1 MSKKSHDTESEVL
14 VREKSRVKTPKQYK
28 VFLLNDDYTTMDF
41 VVQILEGVFMM
52 TPAESVQVMLHVHRQ
67 GRGLA
72 GVFTKQIA
80 EAKVDIVHSRAQA
93 EGYPLRCVM
102 EEA

>member
-1 MSKKSHDTESEVL
+1 MSPGSRDTDSEVATSERTRTK
-14 VREKSRVKTPKQYK
+14 VPKKFK

-41 VVQILEGVFMM
+41 VVHVLETIFMKSPSEA
-52 TPAESVQVMLHVHRQ
+52 TQVMLHVHRQ

-72 GVFTKQIA
+72 GVYTKEIA
-80 EAKVDIVHSRAQA
+80 EAKIDLVHTRAQA

-102 EEA
+102 EEE